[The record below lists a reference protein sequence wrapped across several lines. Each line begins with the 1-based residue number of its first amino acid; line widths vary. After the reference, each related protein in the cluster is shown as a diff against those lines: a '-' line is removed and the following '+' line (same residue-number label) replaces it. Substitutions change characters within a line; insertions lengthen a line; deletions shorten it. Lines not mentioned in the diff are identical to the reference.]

1 MCVSVYCE
9 LWYRHETSPGIS
21 STTDSSLWLTGC
33 MFMASCHG
41 GTQKDKRVL
50 SFDRGLSF
58 ARYFCLGLK
67 DARVFSTGCWGLLF
81 RALVFVVEL

>member
-1 MCVSVYCE
+1 
-9 LWYRHETSPGIS
+9 
-21 STTDSSLWLTGC
+21 

-67 DARVFSTGCWGLLF
+67 DKDARVFSTGC
-81 RALVFVVEL
+81 